1 MPNYSLSVAAR
12 QDIDEI
18 LIFIAADN
26 LDAAI
31 SFNDRLEDLLLMLGE
46 NPKAGRKRSELNDGM
61 RSFPFGNYLVFYRI
75 WAGKVTITRFL
86 HGARDLDE
94 LFS

>member
-1 MPNYSLSVAAR
+1 MPSYSLSREAR

-31 SFNDRLEDLLLMLGE
+31 SFNDHLDNVFVMLSD
-46 NPKAGRKRSELNDGM
+46 NPKAGRERLELNEGL
-61 RSFPFGNYLVFYRI
+61 RSFPLGNYLVFYRI
-75 WAGKVTITRFL
+75 WAEKISITRVL
-86 HGARDLDE
+86 HSARDLDE

>member
-1 MPNYSLSVAAR
+1 MPSYSLSREAR

-18 LIFIAADN
+18 LIFIAVDN

-31 SFNDRLEDLLLMLGE
+31 SFNDHLDNVFLMLGD
-46 NPKAGRKRSELNDGM
+46 NPKAGRERPELNDGL
-61 RSFPFGNYLVFYRI
+61 RSFPLGNYLVFYRI
-75 WAGKVTITRFL
+75 WAGKISITRVL
-86 HGARDLDE
+86 HSARDLDE